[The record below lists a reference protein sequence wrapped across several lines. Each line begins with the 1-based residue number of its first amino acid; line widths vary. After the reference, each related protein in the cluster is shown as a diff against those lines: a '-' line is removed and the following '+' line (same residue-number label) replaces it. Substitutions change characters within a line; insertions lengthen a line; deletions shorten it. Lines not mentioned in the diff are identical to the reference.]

1 MDKRPSSITHE
12 PRLGGGAKSPDGH
25 DTQLDEAMRRLICEV
40 RDGLRH
46 GFFELSVQCE
56 MVKGRK
62 RRLIIKAGKTH
73 QFTIPEGEIDN

>member
-1 MDKRPSSITHE
+1 
-12 PRLGGGAKSPDGH
+12 
-25 DTQLDEAMRRLICEV
+25 MRRLTYEV

-56 MVKGRK
+56 MVKGHK
-62 RRLIIKAGKTH
+62 RRLIIKAGKHH